1 MMDKINYA
9 IFDKNESTVDS
20 IFRDLVTFSFLIFCI
35 YISQGSTWWTFLTG
49 CMFLLFTLARMN
61 SMFTDKYQQFKT
73 KKELLEWVNKLPD

>member
-1 MMDKINYA
+1 MDKINYA

-49 CMFLLFTLARMN
+49 CMFLLFILARIN
-61 SMFTDKYQQFKT
+61 IMFTDKYQQFKT